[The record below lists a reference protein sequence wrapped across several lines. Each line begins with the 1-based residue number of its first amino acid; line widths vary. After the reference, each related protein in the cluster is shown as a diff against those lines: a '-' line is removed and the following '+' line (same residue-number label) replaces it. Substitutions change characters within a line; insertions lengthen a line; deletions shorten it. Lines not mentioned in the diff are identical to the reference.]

1 MRAMPRRLVLLFCL
15 LIAFSAPIAGIA
27 SAQDASPFAPLPQAT
42 TTPQDQTTTTAT
54 TSSDDNGGLKSWQQ
68 VLIFLGGG
76 ILIAGI
82 GWAIL
87 SDARSHAP
95 VADETEVQHAAKL
108 RKEDD
113 IKRRKA
119 KSREASK
126 RARAARKRNR

>member
-1 MRAMPRRLVLLFCL
+1 MARRFMLLICL
-15 LIAFSAPIAGIA
+15 LLAFSAPAAGIA
-27 SAQDASPFAPLPQAT
+27 YAQDASPFAPLPQAT
-42 TTPQDQTTTTAT
+42 TTPDQTTTTST

-87 SDARSHAP
+87 ADARSHAP
-95 VADETEVQHAAKL
+95 VADETETQHESKL
-108 RKEDD
+108 RKEED

-119 KSREASK
+119 KSRQAGK

>member
-15 LIAFSAPIAGIA
+15 LIAFSAPVAGIA
-27 SAQDASPFAPLPQAT
+27 AAQDASPFAPLPQAT
-42 TTPQDQTTTTAT
+42 TTPQEQTTTTAST
-54 TSSDDNGGLKSWQQ
+54 SDDNGGLAAWQQ
-68 VLIFLGGG
+68 VLIFIGGG
-76 ILIAGI
+76 VLIGGI

-95 VADETEVQHAAKL
+95 VEDETEVQHAAKL

-119 KSREASK
+119 RSREASK

>member
-1 MRAMPRRLVLLFCL
+1 MPRRLVLLFCL

-42 TTPQDQTTTTAT
+42 TTPQEQTTTTAT
-54 TSSDDNGGLKSWQQ
+54 TSGEDNGGLKAWQQ
-68 VLIFLGGG
+68 VLIFIGGG
-76 ILIAGI
+76 VLIAGI

-108 RKEDD
+108 RKEED

>member
-1 MRAMPRRLVLLFCL
+1 MPRRLVLLFCL

-42 TTPQDQTTTTAT
+42 TTPQEQTTTTAT
-54 TSSDDNGGLKSWQQ
+54 TSGEDNGGLKAWQQ
-68 VLIFLGGG
+68 VLIFIGGG
-76 ILIAGI
+76 VLIAGI

-126 RARAARKRNR
+126 RARAART

>member
-1 MRAMPRRLVLLFCL
+1 MPRRFALLFCL
-15 LIAFSAPIAGIA
+15 LLAFSVPVAGVA
-27 SAQDASPFAPLPQAT
+27 YGQDASPFAPLPQAT
-42 TTPQDQTTTTAT
+42 TTPDQTTTTS
-54 TSSDDNGGLKSWQQ
+54 TSTSDDNGGLAAWQQ

-87 SDARSHAP
+87 TDARSHAP
-95 VADETEVQHAAKL
+95 VAEDTETQHAAKL
-108 RKEDD
+108 RKEED

>member
-1 MRAMPRRLVLLFCL
+1 MHRRFVLLICL
-15 LIAFSAPIAGIA
+15 LLAFSAPVAGVA
-27 SAQDASPFAPLPQAT
+27 YAQDASPFAPLPQAT
-42 TTPQDQTTTTAT
+42 TTPDDTTTTTTTA
-54 TSSDDNGGLKSWQQ
+54 DDSNGGLQGWQQ

-87 SDARSHAP
+87 TDARSHAP
-95 VADETEVQHAAKL
+95 VEDETETQHIAKL
-108 RKEDD
+108 RKEED

>member
-1 MRAMPRRLVLLFCL
+1 MPRRLVLLFCL
-15 LIAFSAPIAGIA
+15 LIAFSAPAAGIA
-27 SAQDASPFAPLPQAT
+27 YAQTSSPFAPLPQAT
-42 TTPQDQTTTTAT
+42 TTPDDSTTTTS
-54 TSSDDNGGLKSWQQ
+54 TSSDDNGGLAAWQQ

-76 ILIAGI
+76 VLIAGI

-95 VADETEVQHAAKL
+95 VEDETEVQHAAKL

-119 KSREASK
+119 KSRDASK

>member
-1 MRAMPRRLVLLFCL
+1 MRAMPRRFVLLICL
-15 LIAFSAPIAGIA
+15 LLAFSAPVAGVA

-42 TTPQDQTTTTAT
+42 TTPDQTTTTSS
-54 TSSDDNGGLKSWQQ
+54 TSTDDDGGLAGWQQ

-87 SDARSHAP
+87 ADARSHAP
-95 VADETEVQHAAKL
+95 VEDETEVQHAAKL
-108 RKEDD
+108 RQEDD